1 MIGAPARL
9 DCEYAMTLQYPT
21 IADCVGNTPLVRLQR
36 LPGATS
42 NTLLL
47 KLEGNNPAGSVKD
60 RPALSMIT
68 RAELRGQIHAGDT
81 LIEATSGNTGIAL
94 AMAAAIKGYKMI
106 LIMPDNSSAERKA
119 AMTAYG
125 AELILVSQ
133 EEGME
138 GARDLAQRMEAEGR
152 GKVLDQFANG
162 DNPEAHYTTTG
173 PEIWRQTQGTITHFV
188 SSMGTTGTI
197 MGVSRYLKEQ
207 NDNVQIIGLQP
218 MEGSAIPGIR
228 RWPQE
233 YLPKIYQADRV
244 DRIVDMAQSEAEDVT
259 RRLAREEGIF
269 CGVSSGGAV
278 AAMLRLSK
286 EVENAVIV
294 AIICD
299 RGDRYLSTGIFDA
312 PN

>member
-1 MIGAPARL
+1 
-9 DCEYAMTLQYPT
+9 MTLQYPT

-207 NDNVQIIGLQP
+207 SDKVQIVGLQP

-299 RGDRYLSTGIFDA
+299 RGDRYLSTG
-312 PN
+312 

>member
-68 RAELRGQIHAGDT
+68 RAELRGQINPGDT

-207 NDNVQIIGLQP
+207 SDSVQIVGLQP

-278 AAMLRLSK
+278 AAMLRLSR

-312 PN
+312 LN

>member
-1 MIGAPARL
+1 
-9 DCEYAMTLQYPT
+9 MTLQYPT

-133 EEGME
+133 EQGME
-138 GARDLAQRMEAEGR
+138 GARDLAQKMEAEGR

-162 DNPEAHYTTTG
+162 DNPEAHYTGTG
-173 PEIWRQTQGTITHFV
+173 PEIWRQTEGTITHFV

-207 NDNVQIIGLQP
+207 NENVQIIGLQP

>member
-1 MIGAPARL
+1 
-9 DCEYAMTLQYPT
+9 MTLQYPT

-125 AELILVSQ
+125 AELILVTQ
-133 EEGME
+133 EQGME

-207 NDNVQIIGLQP
+207 SNGVQIVGLQP

-278 AAMLRLSK
+278 AAMLRLSQ